1 MIKTQYSHTL
11 IPSSLFQNTKS
22 TFFAYLLLLMVSTP
36 LMAEK
41 GFSDIN
47 NDLFDSPHM
56 KNIKKAGKLNYVF
69 TSNHGDKNI
78 NDTARIDVTN
88 IRDNFRTDQKYF
100 FFTKESNKPF
110 SARTNMLGNGIFML
124 FLEWDIHDLE
134 RSTEGSWRHFQ
145 RRIRWAMA
153 KNPTKEA
160 IEIDYQGKK
169 VKGFQYTIQPYADD
183 KNSSRYGDYANKFYT
198 FKFSDEIPGTIY
210 QIRTITPKSK
220 TWKEGDKV
228 VSDAQLTF
236 TNFIANTGEQD
247 KNKQAAN

>member
-1 MIKTQYSHTL
+1 MIEIQNLLTLKTRSFFQY
-11 IPSSLFQNTKS
+11 TKS
-22 TFFAYLLLLMVSTP
+22 ILFACLLSLIVSPP

-56 KNIKKAGKLNYVF
+56 RNIKKTGNLNYLFV
-69 TSNHGDKNI
+69 SNHGDKSI
-78 NDTARIDVTN
+78 KDTARIEVTN
-88 IRDNFRTDQKYF
+88 IRESHRTDQKYF
-100 FFTKESNKPF
+100 FFTDKNNKPF
-110 SARTNMLGNGIFML
+110 SSRSNMLGNGIFML

-153 KNPTKEA
+153 ENPEKKE
-160 IEIDYQGKK
+160 IKIDYQGEKI
-169 VKGFQYTIQPYADD
+169 KGFQYTIQPYAND
-183 KNSSRYGDYANKFYT
+183 KKSVRYGGYANKFYI

-210 QIRTITPKSK
+210 QIRTITPKIK

-228 VSDAQLTF
+228 IADAQLTF
-236 TNFIANTGEQD
+236 MSFMPNS
-247 KNKQAAN
+247 K